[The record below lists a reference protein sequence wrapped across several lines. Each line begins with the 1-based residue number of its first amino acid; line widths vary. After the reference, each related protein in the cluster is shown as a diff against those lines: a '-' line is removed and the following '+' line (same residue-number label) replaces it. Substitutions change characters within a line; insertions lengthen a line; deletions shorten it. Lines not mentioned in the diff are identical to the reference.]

1 MVTKERI
8 VEELETIYD
17 PEINLD
23 IYTLGLIRDII
34 IHDDAIDITMT
45 YTTVACPAGPLIQQE
60 IRDSLLSL
68 DGIKQVNITVSFD
81 PPWKPPANLREM
93 MGL

>member
-8 VEELETIYD
+8 IEELETIYD

-23 IYTLGLIRDII
+23 IYTLGLIYT
-34 IHDDAIDITMT
+34 IDIQENTVNLLMT
-45 YTTVACPAGPLIQQE
+45 YTTPACPAGPLIQQE
-60 IRDSLLSL
+60 IRDSLMSI
-68 DGIKQVNITVSFD
+68 DGVKHVVMQVTFD

-93 MGL
+93 MGI